1 MILSH
6 PSQVTRARNAVLRGT
21 GRQTDDLLCLAFPNH
36 FVEGNEAMY
45 VCICRAVT
53 ETMVRG
59 CIAEGARTVKD
70 VVIRSEAGTGCG
82 TCVSKIIALL
92 GAHTDE
98 LDSALRHHARL

>member
-6 PSQVTRARNAVLRGT
+6 PSQVTHARNAVLRGT

-53 ETMVRG
+53 ETVVRG